1 MGSRDKEGTK
11 RRLIE
16 AAGLVMA
23 RDGFAKLGVNTVARE
38 AGVDKVLIYR
48 YFGGL
53 EGLIETY
60 AEEGDFWPTVEELI
74 KEPEAIYRARPAAEQ
89 MTRVFRNLVASLRE
103 RPVTLEIL
111 AWEMTEHN
119 DLTRR
124 LDTVRE
130 NLAREF
136 TRRFGNAGAPG
147 VDLMAFSAIL
157 AGAVN
162 YLTARSRHIGA
173 FNGMD
178 IESDQGWKRL
188 DDTLELICK
197 RVLG

>member
-1 MGSRDKEGTK
+1 MGSRDKEATK
-11 RRLIE
+11 ARLIE
-16 AAGLVMA
+16 AAGHVMA
-23 RDGFAKLGVNTVARE
+23 RDGFAKLGVNSVARE

-53 EGLIETY
+53 EGLIEAY
-60 AEEGDFWPTVEELI
+60 ASEGDFWPNVEELI
-74 KEPEAIYRARPAAEQ
+74 AEPEVIYRARPAAEQ
-89 MTRVFRNLVASLRE
+89 MMRVFKNLIKSLRK

-119 DLTRR
+119 DLTHH
-124 LDTVRE
+124 LDQVRE
-130 NLAREF
+130 GLAREF
-136 TRRFGNAGAPG
+136 TRRFGNAGPPG
-147 VDLMAFSAIL
+147 VDLMAFSAIM

-162 YLTARSRHIGA
+162 YLSARSRHQTA

-178 IESDQGWKRL
+178 IESDHGWRRIEQSV
-188 DDTLELICK
+188 ELICD